1 MVYGSGWIFWQP
13 AQIKKVRRVPF
24 VEPASLKIISY
35 KLISRILLLP
45 CSLRTQKWLSFI
57 CPNNYLKGSICLP
70 IGSDEQPFTACAVRR
85 PMWHFSMQGLPS
97 CQVTLTGRELL
108 PHVFTLVPTSRG
120 SYFLWHCLSPTRRG
134 PAVHRYITLRCPDFP
149 PSRQRRKSDN
159 PACSNNFKEA
169 TTKINTPGI
178 IITISLLVPSKPAFV
193 YSRR

>member
-35 KLISRILLLP
+35 KLISRILLLS

-108 PHVFTLVPTSRG
+108 PHVFTLVPPKAGQLFSVA
-120 SYFLWHCLSPTRRG
+120 LSVPDKSG
-134 PAVHRYITLRCPDFP
+134 PGCSPVHYSALSGLSSIP
-149 PSRQRRKSDN
+149 PKAEKR
-159 PACSNNFKEA
+159 
-169 TTKINTPGI
+169 
-178 IITISLLVPSKPAFV
+178 
-193 YSRR
+193 